1 MTHSKIILKINDA
14 NFQGICTSCCIV
26 KDEQTLIALIYEPKT
41 LSETM
46 NEQSYY
52 ETMYILRPDIAEDEV
67 TSHIDKYNKLLK
79 DFGGTILDSQMRG
92 KRRLAYQIAK
102 HREGIYVQLS
112 HQGDGQ
118 HIFKIEK
125 AMRLSE
131 DVIRYMTVK
140 QEGPLPT
147 PRPSTKSST
156 QADDKDNA
164 ETKVESMENK
174 PVDSTDS
181 STAGKDDTETK
192 ENTES

>member
-1 MTHSKIILKINDA
+1 MNK
-14 NFQGICTSCCIV
+14 
-26 KDEQTLIALIYEPKT
+26 EQF
-41 LSETM
+41 
-46 NEQSYY
+46 YY

-67 TSHIDKYNKLLK
+67 ANHIEKYNKLLEE
-79 DFGGTILDSQMRG
+79 FGGAILDSQMRG

-147 PRPSTKSST
+147 PKSSNKTST
-156 QADDKDNA
+156 QAENKDNP
-164 ETKVESMENK
+164 ESKEESKEKN
-174 PVDSTDS
+174 PVTNTDT
-181 STAGKDDTETK
+181 STAWKDDTEIK
-192 ENTES
+192 ENAES

>member
-1 MTHSKIILKINDA
+1 
-14 NFQGICTSCCIV
+14 
-26 KDEQTLIALIYEPKT
+26 
-41 LSETM
+41 M
-46 NEQSYY
+46 NEQQSYY

-67 TSHIDKYNKLLK
+67 TNHIDKYNKLLK
-79 DFGGTILDSQMRG
+79 EFGGTILDSQMRG

-125 AMRLSE
+125 SMRLSE

-147 PRPSTKSST
+147 PRPANKSTSQSEN
-156 QADDKDNA
+156 KDNPDV
-164 ETKVESMENK
+164 KVESQEK
-174 PVDSTDS
+174 QPVASADISTS
-181 STAGKDDTETK
+181 GKDDAETK
-192 ENTES
+192 ENAES

>member
-1 MTHSKIILKINDA
+1 MNDQQ
-14 NFQGICTSCCIV
+14 F
-26 KDEQTLIALIYEPKT
+26 
-41 LSETM
+41 
-46 NEQSYY
+46 YY
-52 ETMYILRPDIAEDEV
+52 ETMYILRPDIAEDDV
-67 TSHIDKYNKLLK
+67 TNHIDKYNKLLVE
-79 DFGGTILDSQMRG
+79 FGGTILDSQMRG

-147 PRPSTKSST
+147 PRPSTKNST
-156 QADDKDNA
+156 QADDKKDS
-164 ETKVESMENK
+164 ETKVEPKEKQS
-174 PVDSTDS
+174 VS
-181 STAGKDDTETK
+181 SANNSNSGKDDTETS

>member
-1 MTHSKIILKINDA
+1 MND
-14 NFQGICTSCCIV
+14 Q
-26 KDEQTLIALIYEPKT
+26 
-41 LSETM
+41 
-46 NEQSYY
+46 QSYY

-67 TSHIDKYNKLLK
+67 TNHIDKYNKLLEE
-79 DFGGTILDSQMRG
+79 FGGKILDSQMRG

-147 PRPSTKSST
+147 PRTSNKSTS
-156 QADDKDNA
+156 QVENRDNSDV
-164 ETKVESMENK
+164 KVESKEK
-174 PVDSTDS
+174 QPVGS
-181 STAGKDDTETK
+181 SDTSSSGKDDIETK

>member
-1 MTHSKIILKINDA
+1 MSK
-14 NFQGICTSCCIV
+14 Q
-26 KDEQTLIALIYEPKT
+26 
-41 LSETM
+41 
-46 NEQSYY
+46 QSYY

-67 TSHIDKYNKLLK
+67 TNHIDKYNELLK
-79 DFGGTILDSQMRG
+79 EFGGTILDSQMRG
-92 KRRLAYQIAK
+92 KRRLAYQISK

-147 PRPSTKSST
+147 PRPSKKDTT
-156 QADDKDNA
+156 QSENKDNP
-164 ETKVESMENK
+164 EDKIESKEK
-174 PVDSTDS
+174 LPVTSPDDST
-181 STAGKDDTETK
+181 STKDNDK
-192 ENTES
+192 IKDNSES

>member
-1 MTHSKIILKINDA
+1 MND
-14 NFQGICTSCCIV
+14 Q
-26 KDEQTLIALIYEPKT
+26 
-41 LSETM
+41 
-46 NEQSYY
+46 QSYY

-67 TSHIDKYNKLLK
+67 TNYIDKYNKLLEE
-79 DFGGTILDSQMRG
+79 FGGTILDSQMRG
-92 KRRLAYQIAK
+92 KRRLAYQISK

-156 QADDKDNA
+156 QSDDKENS
-164 ETKVESMENK
+164 ETKVKSKEKQQVLSTENPTSEK
-174 PVDSTDS
+174 VD
-181 STAGKDDTETK
+181 TATK
-192 ENTES
+192 ENAES